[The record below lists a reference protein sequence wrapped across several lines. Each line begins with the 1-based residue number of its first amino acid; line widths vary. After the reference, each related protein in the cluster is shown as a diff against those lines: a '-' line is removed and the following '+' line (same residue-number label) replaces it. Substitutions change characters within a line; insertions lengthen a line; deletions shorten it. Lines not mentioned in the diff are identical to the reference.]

1 MSCQLEPFQLG
12 LLWALIGYKIR
23 LPDTLVQKLY

>member
-1 MSCQLEPFQLG
+1 MSSQLEPYQLDP
-12 LLWALIGYKIR
+12 LWELIGYKIR